1 MINKKKIEKQYHTLF
16 YRDYERFEEKKFGK
30 DLIHELQKIKNPLI
44 ANLKKH
50 LSQS

>member
-1 MINKKKIEKQYHTLF
+1 MNKKFDEN
-16 YRDYERFEEKKFGK
+16 KFAK
-30 DLIHELQKIKNPLI
+30 DSTHELQKIKIPLI